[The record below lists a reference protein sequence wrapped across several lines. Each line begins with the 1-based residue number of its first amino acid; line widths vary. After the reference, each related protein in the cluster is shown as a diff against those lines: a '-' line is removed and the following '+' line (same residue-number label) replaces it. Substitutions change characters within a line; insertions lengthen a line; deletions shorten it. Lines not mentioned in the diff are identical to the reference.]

1 MEGLAVCEKKRSLI
15 QIHHEANK
23 GARAI
28 NDKTSGADRE
38 RARTEKGPN
47 THPRSHTAVLNDEIS
62 SGEKERFSGNTAIEY
77 DLVCGEPPVRAP
89 CVW

>member
-38 RARTEKGPN
+38 RARAEKGPN
-47 THPRSHTAVLNDEIS
+47 THPRSHTTVLNDEIS
-62 SGEKERFSGNTAIEY
+62 SGEKRGSAVTSLLNTTWYVENP
-77 DLVCGEPPVRAP
+77 LSEPP